1 MISKTVF
8 ALAVLSVLVPMLAA
22 TPLQARSSSPVELVS
37 IIALEEAC
45 VRQGGICVRIDDCQ
59 PGNRVQMKSSLCPL
73 QRHLGV
79 ECCYFD

>member
-1 MISKTVF
+1 MISKTVYAF
-8 ALAVLSVLVPMLAA
+8 AVLSVLVPMLAA
-22 TPLQARSSSPVELVS
+22 NPLQTRSTLPVEPVS

-45 VRQGGICVRIDDCQ
+45 VRQGGICVRIKDCL
-59 PGNRVQMKSSLCPL
+59 PGNRMQMKSSLCPL